1 VPTDSLPL
9 DFPAMACRG
18 LTEGTVAVGEVL
30 ERMGAYAAWRWL
42 FAAHAA
48 LGEARDDL
56 DALNV
61 FPVPDGDTGTNMFL
75 TLDGAME
82 ALLAKGTVHIG
93 SPLSGALTALAMESL
108 LAARGNSGV
117 ILSQLLRGVAEVAG
131 EHPEIDSLGLD
142 GAGLARAMDLARQ
155 RARAAVTAP
164 VEGTILTV
172 ADAAADGALAAAAQG
187 RSLAEVS
194 GALHAAA
201 REALADTP
209 RRLPMLAAA
218 GVVDAGGA
226 GLYLAYCTLH
236 ETLSGAPVP
245 RDLPGRPRS
254 LIGGN
259 RATIPATPPRPSA
272 SDLVGAHPEP
282 WETYEVMYVVGGVP
296 DAGRDQLRAVLGAL
310 GDSVMVAGDDAL
322 TTVHVH
328 TAEAGAAVEAAFP
341 FGLPERLRITWLGG
355 SPATTGGGPP
365 HGLLRPVPSAATL
378 AAGAGGRCAVLAC
391 APGPRLAQVMA
402 DAGAW
407 VVSSSPGRRATTGD
421 LLAARREIAGDGVIL
436 LANHDD
442 TVMAAQLAGRLAG
455 AEGLPTLVVPTR
467 AAVAGLA
474 ALAVFEPSADLGVN
488 AAQMTDAAQ
497 SCRAGS
503 LVTAARSAV
512 TEAGACRP
520 GDLVAYVD
528 RRAVAVGAD
537 PDALADGLLA
547 ELLDASSE
555 LVTIVAGEDHPDG
568 SGAGLARRLGQR
580 LRAARPDLEVA
591 LVAGDPGRYS
601 LLVGVE

>member
-1 VPTDSLPL
+1 MPTGNLPL
-9 DFPAMACRG
+9 DFRRWGAEG

>member
-1 VPTDSLPL
+1 
-9 DFPAMACRG
+9 M
-18 LTEGTVAVGEVL
+18 GEVL

-355 SPATTGGGPP
+355 SPASAGGGPP

-455 AEGLPTLVVPTR
+455 AEGLPTVVVPTR

-528 RRAVAVGAD
+528 RRAVAVGGD

>member
-1 VPTDSLPL
+1 
-9 DFPAMACRG
+9 
-18 LTEGTVAVGEVL
+18 VGEVL

>member
-1 VPTDSLPL
+1 MPTDSLPL

-172 ADAAADGALAAAAQG
+172 ADAAADAALAAAAQG

-328 TAEAGAAVEAAFP
+328 TAEAGAAVDAAFP
-341 FGLPERLRITWLGG
+341 FGPPERLRITWLGG

-512 TEAGACRP
+512 TEAGACRL

>member
-1 VPTDSLPL
+1 MPTDSLPL

-172 ADAAADGALAAAAQG
+172 ADAAADAALAAAAQG

-355 SPATTGGGPP
+355 SPASAGGGPP